1 MMKPDEIGGKK
12 MLTPRV
18 QRMKDK
24 YFDTIPQI
32 TAERLLLQ
40 TEAYKK
46 FAGEAVPV
54 FRAKV
59 VNYILENM
67 TTLIMDDELIVGTAT
82 NAYRGA
88 NLHPEFQSSSWYI
101 SDIDDFSTRTKDPYY
116 ISPEDR
122 KMILETLKYW
132 DGKSME
138 DLSNLVMPSKIKELE
153 KDDIICVGLE
163 NGVSGETTCD
173 HEKILTVGL
182 KGYIEECQRN
192 IDSHIPQTMEE
203 QSKVDFWQACIIQA
217 KGLITYAHRM
227 AEEAERQAMLC
238 KDESRKRELL
248 TIAENCRVVPE
259 NPPRTFQQ
267 ALQSIWFVHVCFY
280 IEVCTTACGFGRFDQ
295 YMWPFYK
302 KDVLE
307 EGRLSR
313 EEALEMLEC
322 LYLKTCEVYEVRDNW
337 YATAFAGYPMW
348 QTLVVGGQTSD
359 GKDATND
366 LSYLCLE
373 AASDLQIKQPVM
385 ALRVW
390 EKTPEAL
397 IRYGC
402 KMIQEGQANPGFFN
416 DAAAIGMS
424 LEKGR
429 GSTIEEAKD
438 WTIVGCIQP
447 APGGGSADG
456 SPDAGYVNMGKM
468 IEFVLH
474 NGVDPATGKQMGL
487 ETGDPREF
495 KTIEEFKDALKKQIL
510 HHYDLIRIG
519 YNLMQSIHMN
529 RYPVIFASMVTKGC
543 VESGKSVQHGGAKY
557 STAGM
562 YVTGPANLADCIVA
576 IETCVFKD
584 HDVTMDELI
593 RACDTNFE
601 GQERLRQLL
610 LNKPEKYGNNQAHV
624 DAVYKEMVDFIAEN
638 VQQWHDARGGYYAFG
653 IDSQTMNIPHGQ
665 VTGALP
671 DGRKAGEPFCD
682 ASSPMMGRDIHGPTA
697 TVKSVASMVDE
708 KLHEGA
714 LYNLRFDPKGVQGEN
729 GLKIIEGVIKTY
741 FDDGGQ
747 HIQINVVDNET
758 LRKAQQNPENYK
770 GLMVRVA
777 GYMAYFTE
785 LDKSAQDTIIYR
797 TAHLS

>member
-1 MMKPDEIGGKK
+1 
-12 MLTPRV
+12 MLTARV
-18 QRMKDK
+18 KRMKEK

-32 TAERLLLQ
+32 TAERLVLA
-40 TEAYKK
+40 TRAYQK
-46 FAGEAVPV
+46 FAGEAVPI

-59 VNYILENM
+59 VNYIMENM

-101 SDIDDFSTRTKDPYY
+101 SEIDEFGARSKDPYY
-116 ISPEDR
+116 ISPED
-122 KMILETLKYW
+122 KKTILETLKYW
-132 DGKSME
+132 EGKSME
-138 DLSNLVMPSKIKELE
+138 DLSETAMPAKIQELE

-173 HEKILTVGL
+173 HEKILNIGL
-182 KGYIEECQRN
+182 KGYMKECQRN
-192 IDSHIPQTMEE
+192 IDSILPQSMEE
-203 QSKVDFWQACIIQA
+203 QAKVDFWKACIIQCQ
-217 KGLITYAHRM
+217 GLITYAHRM
-227 AEEAERQAMLC
+227 AEEAERKAAEC
-238 KDESRKRELL
+238 TDEKRRKELL
-248 TIAENCRVVPE
+248 TIAENCRAVPE
-259 NPPRTFQQ
+259 NPPQTFQQ
-267 ALQSIWFVHVCFY
+267 ALQAVWFVHVYFH

-295 YMWPFYK
+295 YMWSFYE
-302 KDVLE
+302 KDVIKE
-307 EGRLSR
+307 KNITR

-322 LYLKTCEVYEVRDNW
+322 LYLKTCEVYEVRDSW

-348 QTLVVGGQTSD
+348 QILVVGGQTPD
-359 GKDATND
+359 GRDATND

-373 AASDLQIKQPVM
+373 AADELQVKQPVM

-390 EKTPEAL
+390 EKTPEDL
-397 IRYGC
+397 IKLGC
-402 KMIQEGQANPGFFN
+402 RMIQEGQANPGFFN
-416 DAAAIGMS
+416 DDIAIKIS
-424 LEKGR
+424 LGKGR
-429 GSTIEEAKD
+429 GSTLEEARD

-468 IEFVLH
+468 LEFVLH
-474 NGVDPATGKQMGL
+474 NGVDPATGKLVGL

-495 KTIEEFKDALKKQIL
+495 KNIEEFKDALKKQIL
-510 HHYDLIRIG
+510 HHYDMIRTG

-543 VESGKSVQHGGAKY
+543 VESGKSVQHGGAKF
-557 STAGM
+557 STAGL
-562 YVTGPANLADCIVA
+562 YVTGPANLADSIAAV
-576 IETCVFKD
+576 EKCVFED
-584 HDVTMDELI
+584 QDLTMDELI
-593 RACDTNFE
+593 KACDNNFE

-610 LNKPEKYGNNQAHV
+610 LNKPEKYGNNQEHV
-624 DAVYKEMVDFIAEN
+624 DGIYKEMMDYIADH
-638 VQQWHDARGGYYAFG
+638 VQEWNDARGGWYAFG

-671 DGRKAGEPFCD
+671 DGRLAGEPLCD
-682 ASSPMMGRDIHGPTA
+682 ASSPMMGRDMHGPTA

-708 KLHEGA
+708 TLHEGA
-714 LYNLRFDPKGVQGEN
+714 LYNLRFDPKGVQGEK
-729 GLKIIEGVIKTY
+729 GLEIIEGVIKTY
-741 FDDGGQ
+741 FEDGGQ

-758 LRKAQQNPENYK
+758 LKKAQEKPENYK

-785 LDKSAQDTIIYR
+785 LDKSAQDAIIYR
-797 TAHLS
+797 TPHLSEN

>member
-1 MMKPDEIGGKK
+1 

-18 QRMKDK
+18 KRMREK
-24 YFDTIPQI
+24 YFETIPQI
-32 TAERLLLQ
+32 TAERLVLA
-40 TEAYKK
+40 TEAYQK
-46 FAGEAVPV
+46 FAGDAVPI

-59 VNYILENM
+59 VNYIMENM

-101 SDIDDFSTRTKDPYY
+101 SDIDEFSSRSKDPYY
-116 ISPEDR
+116 ISPED
-122 KMILETLKYW
+122 KETILETLKYW
-132 DGKSME
+132 EGKSME
-138 DLSNLVMPSKIKELE
+138 DLSGEAMPAEIKELE

-173 HEKILTVGL
+173 HEKILTKGL
-182 KGYIEECQRN
+182 RGYMEECQKN
-192 IDSHIPQTMEE
+192 IDSIIPQTMEE
-203 QSKVDFWQACIIQA
+203 QAKVDFWKACIIQCQ
-217 KGLITYAHRM
+217 GLITYAHRM
-227 AEEAERQAMLC
+227 AEEAERMAFAC
-238 KDESRKRELL
+238 TDEKRKKELL

-259 NPPRTFQQ
+259 NPPKTFQQ
-267 ALQSIWFVHVCFY
+267 ALQAVWFIHVYFY

-295 YMWPFYK
+295 YMWPFYE
-302 KDVLE
+302 KDVIKE
-307 EGRLSR
+307 KNITR

-348 QTLVVGGQTSD
+348 QILVVGGQTPD

-373 AASDLQIKQPVM
+373 AADDLQIKQPVM
-385 ALRVW
+385 AVRVW
-390 EKTPEAL
+390 ENTPEDL
-397 IRYGC
+397 IRFGC
-402 KMIQEGQANPGFFN
+402 KMIQEGQANPGFFSD
-416 DAAAIGMS
+416 DAGIKIS
-424 LEKGR
+424 LDKGR
-429 GSTIEEAKD
+429 GCTIEEARD
-438 WTIVGCIQP
+438 WTIVGCTQP
-447 APGGGSADG
+447 AAGGGASDG

-474 NGVDPATGKQMGL
+474 NGVDPATGKLMGL

-495 KTIEEFKDALKKQIL
+495 KNIEEFKDALKKQIL
-510 HHYDLIRIG
+510 HHYDLIRTG

-557 STAGM
+557 STAGL
-562 YVTGPANLADCIVA
+562 YVTGPANLADSIAAV
-576 IETCVFKD
+576 EKCVFEDKD
-584 HDVTMDELI
+584 LTMDELI
-593 RACDTNFE
+593 KACDTNFE

-624 DAVYKEMVDFIAEN
+624 DGIYKEMMHFIAEN
-638 VQQWHDARGGYYAFG
+638 VQQWPDARGGYYAFG

-671 DGRKAGEPFCD
+671 DGRLAGEPFCD
-682 ASSPMMGRDIHGPTA
+682 ASSPMMGRDINGPTA
-697 TVKSVASMVDE
+697 TVKSVASMTPAD
-708 KLHEGA
+708 LHEGA
-714 LYNLRFDPKGVQGEN
+714 LYNLRFDPHGVQGEE
-729 GLKIIEGVIKTY
+729 GKDLIEGVIKTY
-741 FDDGGQ
+741 FEDGGQ

-758 LRKAQQNPENYK
+758 LKKAQEKPEDYK

-785 LDKSAQDTIIYR
+785 LDKSAQDVIIYR
-797 TAHLS
+797 TPHLNQR

>member
-1 MMKPDEIGGKK
+1 

-18 QRMKDK
+18 KRMKEK

-32 TAERLLLQ
+32 TAERLVLA
-40 TEAYKK
+40 TEAYQK
-46 FAGEAVPV
+46 FAGEAIPV

-59 VNYILENM
+59 VNYIMEHM
-67 TTLIMDDELIVGTAT
+67 TTLIMEDELIVGTAT

-101 SDIDDFSTRTKDPYY
+101 SDIDDFSTRSKDPYY
-116 ISPEDR
+116 ISPED
-122 KMILETLKYW
+122 KKTILETLKYW
-132 DGKSME
+132 EGKSME
-138 DLSNLVMPSKIKELE
+138 DLSAEAMPAEIKELE

-173 HEKILTVGL
+173 HEKILSIGL
-182 KGYIEECQRN
+182 RGYMEECRRN
-192 IDSHIPQTMEE
+192 IDSLIPQTMEE
-203 QSKVDFWQACIIQA
+203 QAKVDFWKACIIQCE
-217 KGLITYAHRM
+217 GLITYARRM
-227 AEEAERQAMLC
+227 ACEAERQAALC
-238 KDESRKRELL
+238 TDDKRKKELL
-248 TIAENCRVVPE
+248 LIAENCRVVPE
-259 NPPRTFQQ
+259 NPPQTFYQ
-267 ALQSIWFVHVCFY
+267 ALQALWFVHVYFY

-307 EGRLSR
+307 EKNLTE
-313 EEALEMLEC
+313 EEALELIEC

-348 QTLVVGGQTSD
+348 QTLMVGGQTRD
-359 GKDATND
+359 GKDATNE
-366 LSYLCLE
+366 LSYLALR
-373 AASDLQIKQPVM
+373 AADELKVKQPVM
-385 ALRVW
+385 AVRVW
-390 EKTPEAL
+390 ENSPEEL
-397 IRYGC
+397 IRFGC
-402 KMIQEGQANPGFFN
+402 RMIQDGQANPGFFS
-416 DAAAIGMS
+416 DDAAIGIC

-429 GSTIEEAKD
+429 NSSLEEARD
-438 WTIVGCIQP
+438 WTIVGCTQP
-447 APGGGSADG
+447 APGGGSSDG

-474 NGVDPATGKQMGL
+474 NGVDPATGKLMGL
-487 ETGDPREF
+487 QTGDPREF
-495 KTIEEFKDALKKQIL
+495 KDIEEFKDALKKQIL
-510 HHYDLIRIG
+510 HHYSLIRTG

-557 STAGM
+557 STCGL
-562 YVTGPANLADCIVA
+562 YVTGPANLADTIAAV
-576 IETCVFKD
+576 EKCVFEDK
-584 HDVTMDELI
+584 DVTMDELI
-593 RACDTNFE
+593 QACDTNFE

-610 LNKPEKYGNNQAHV
+610 LNKPEKYGNNQPHV
-624 DAVYKEMVDFIAEN
+624 DAIYKEMMDFIAEN
-638 VQQWHDARGGYYAFG
+638 VQNWHDARGGYYAFG
-653 IDSQTMNIPHGQ
+653 IDSQTMNIPHGA

-671 DGRKAGEPFCD
+671 DGRLAGEPFCD
-682 ASSPMMGRDIHGPTA
+682 ASSPMMGRDVHGPTA

-714 LYNLRFDPKGVQGEN
+714 LYNLRFDPKGIQGEK
-729 GLKIIEGVIKTY
+729 GLNTLEGVIKTY
-741 FDDGGQ
+741 FGDGGQ

-758 LRKAQQNPENYK
+758 LKKAQKMPENYK

-797 TAHLS
+797 TAHLSNEQ

>member
-32 TAERLLLQ
+32 TAERLVLQ

-238 KDESRKRELL
+238 KDEKRKRELL

-313 EEALEMLEC
+313 KEALEMLEC

-402 KMIQEGQANPGFFN
+402 RMIQEGQANPGFFN

>member
-1 MMKPDEIGGKK
+1 

-18 QRMKDK
+18 QRMKNK

-32 TAERLLLQ
+32 TAERLVLQ
-40 TEAYKK
+40 TEAYKQ
-46 FAGEAVPV
+46 FAGDAVPI
-54 FRAKV
+54 FRATV
-59 VNYILENM
+59 VNYILERM

-88 NLHPEFQSSSWYI
+88 NLHPEFQSSSWYV
-101 SDIDDFSTRTKDPYY
+101 SDIDDFSTRSKDPYY
-116 ISPEDR
+116 ISPKDR
-122 KMILETLKYW
+122 ETILETLKYW
-132 DGKSME
+132 EGKSME
-138 DLSNLVMPSKIKELE
+138 DLSNSVMPKKIKERE

-182 KGYIEECQRN
+182 KGYIEECQKN

-203 QSKVDFWQACIIQA
+203 QAKVDFWRACIIQA
-217 KGLITYAHRM
+217 RGLITYAHRM
-227 AEEAERQAMLC
+227 AEEAERQAENC
-238 KDESRKRELL
+238 TDEKRKKELL
-248 TIAENCRVVPE
+248 TIAENCRIVPE
-259 NPPRTFQQ
+259 NPPQTFQQ

-302 KDVLE
+302 KDVLDE
-307 EGRLSR
+307 KNLTR

-322 LYLKTCEVYEVRDNW
+322 LYLKTCEVYEVRDSW

-348 QTLVVGGQTSD
+348 QTLVVGGQTPD

-390 EKTPEAL
+390 EKTPEDL
-397 IRYGC
+397 IKFGC
-402 KMIQEGQANPGFFN
+402 RMIQEGQANPGFFS
-416 DAAAIGMS
+416 DEAAIEMS

-429 GSTIEEAKD
+429 GSSIEEARD

-474 NGVDPATGKQMGL
+474 DGIDPATGKQMGL
-487 ETGDPREF
+487 KTGDPREF
-495 KTIEEFKDALKKQIL
+495 KNIEEFKDALKKQIL
-510 HHYDLIRIG
+510 YHYDLIRTG

-576 IETCVFKD
+576 VETCVFRD
-584 HDVTMDELI
+584 HDITMDELI
-593 RACDTNFE
+593 HACDTNFE

-610 LNKPEKYGNNQAHV
+610 LNKPEKYGNNQPHV
-624 DAVYKEMVDFIAEN
+624 DAVYKEMVDFIAEH

-682 ASSPMMGRDIHGPTA
+682 ASSPMMGRDLHGPTA

-714 LYNLRFDPKGVQGEN
+714 LYNLRFDPKGVQGEK
-729 GLKIIEGVIKTY
+729 GLNIIEGVIKTY

-758 LRKAQQNPENYK
+758 LKKAQKNPENYK

-797 TAHLS
+797 TAHLTNTK

>member
-1 MMKPDEIGGKK
+1 

-18 QRMKDK
+18 KRMKEK

-32 TAERLLLQ
+32 TAERLVLA
-40 TEAYKK
+40 TEAYQK
-46 FAGEAVPV
+46 FAGESIPV

-59 VNYILENM
+59 VNYIMEHM

-101 SDIDDFSTRTKDPYY
+101 SDIDDFSTRSKDPYY
-116 ISPEDR
+116 ISPED
-122 KMILETLKYW
+122 KKTVLETLKYW
-132 DGKSME
+132 EGKSME
-138 DLSNLVMPSKIKELE
+138 DISETAMPSKIKELE
-153 KDDIICVGLE
+153 KDDVICVGLE

-182 KGYIEECQRN
+182 RGYMEECQKN
-192 IDSHIPQTMEE
+192 IDNLIPQTMEE
-203 QSKVDFWQACIIQA
+203 QAKVDFWKACIIQCE
-217 KGLITYAHRM
+217 GLITYAHRM
-227 AEEAERQAMLC
+227 ADEAERQAAQC
-238 KDESRKRELL
+238 ADEKRKQELL
-248 TIAENCRVVPE
+248 TIAKNCRVVPE
-259 NPPRTFQQ
+259 NPPQTFFQ
-267 ALQSIWFVHVCFY
+267 ALQAVWFVHVYFY

-295 YMWPFYK
+295 YMWPLYK
-302 KDVLE
+302 KDVLDE
-307 EGRLSR
+307 KNITEQ
-313 EEALEMLEC
+313 EALELIEC

-348 QTLVVGGQTSD
+348 QILMVGGQTPD
-359 GKDATND
+359 GRDATNE
-366 LSYLCLE
+366 LSYLALK
-373 AASDLQIKQPVM
+373 AADELQVKQPVM
-385 ALRVW
+385 AVRVW
-390 EKTPEAL
+390 ENTPEKL
-397 IRYGC
+397 IRFGC
-402 KMIQEGQANPGFFN
+402 RMIQEGQANPGFFS
-416 DAAAIGMS
+416 DDAAIGIC

-429 GSTIEEAKD
+429 GSTIEEARD
-438 WTIVGCIQP
+438 WAIVGCTQP
-447 APGGGSADG
+447 APGGGGADG

-474 NGVDPATGKQMGL
+474 NGVDPATGKLMGL
-487 ETGDPREF
+487 QTGDPREF
-495 KTIEEFKDALKKQIL
+495 KNIEEFKDALKKQIL
-510 HHYDLIRIG
+510 HHYSLIRTG

-557 STAGM
+557 STCGL
-562 YVTGPANLADCIVA
+562 YVTGPANLADSIVA
-576 IETCVFKD
+576 VEKCVFEDK
-584 HDVTMDELI
+584 DVTMDELI
-593 RACDTNFE
+593 RACDSNFE

-624 DAVYKEMVDFIAEN
+624 DAVYKEMMDFIAEN

-653 IDSQTMNIPHGQ
+653 IDSQTMNIPHGA

-671 DGRKAGEPFCD
+671 DGRLAGEPFCD
-682 ASSPMMGRDIHGPTA
+682 ASSPMMGRDVHGPTA

-714 LYNLRFDPKGVQGEN
+714 LYNLRFDPKGIQGEK
-729 GLKIIEGVIKTY
+729 GLDTLEGVIKTY
-741 FDDGGQ
+741 FEDGGQ

-758 LRKAQQNPENYK
+758 LKKAQKQPENYK

-797 TAHLS
+797 TAHLSQDR

>member
-1 MMKPDEIGGKK
+1 
-12 MLTPRV
+12 MLTARV
-18 QRMKDK
+18 KRMKEK

-32 TAERLLLQ
+32 TAERLVLA
-40 TEAYKK
+40 TRAYQK
-46 FAGEAVPV
+46 FAGEAVPI

-59 VNYILENM
+59 VNYIMENM

-101 SDIDDFSTRTKDPYY
+101 SEIDEFGARSKDPYY
-116 ISPEDR
+116 ISPED
-122 KMILETLKYW
+122 KKTILETLKYW
-132 DGKSME
+132 EGKSME
-138 DLSNLVMPSKIKELE
+138 DLSETAMPAKIQELE

-173 HEKILTVGL
+173 HEKILTIGL
-182 KGYIEECQRN
+182 KGYMEECQRN
-192 IDSHIPQTMEE
+192 IDSILPQSMEE
-203 QSKVDFWQACIIQA
+203 QAKVDFWKACIIQCQ
-217 KGLITYAHRM
+217 GLITYAHRM
-227 AEEAERQAMLC
+227 AEEAERKAAEC
-238 KDESRKRELL
+238 TDKKRRKELL

-259 NPPRTFQQ
+259 NPPQTFQQ
-267 ALQSIWFVHVCFY
+267 ALQAVWFVHVYFH

-295 YMWPFYK
+295 YMWSFYE
-302 KDVLE
+302 KDVIKE
-307 EGRLSR
+307 KNITR

-322 LYLKTCEVYEVRDNW
+322 LYLKTCEVYEVRDSW

-348 QTLVVGGQTSD
+348 QILVVGGQTPD
-359 GKDATND
+359 GRDATND

-373 AASDLQIKQPVM
+373 AADELQVKQPVM

-390 EKTPEAL
+390 EKTPEDL
-397 IRYGC
+397 IKLGC
-402 KMIQEGQANPGFFN
+402 RMIQEGQANPGFFN
-416 DAAAIGMS
+416 DDIAIKIS
-424 LEKGR
+424 LGKGR
-429 GSTIEEAKD
+429 GSTLEEARD

-468 IEFVLH
+468 LEFVLH
-474 NGVDPATGKQMGL
+474 NGVDPATGKLVGL

-495 KTIEEFKDALKKQIL
+495 KNIEEFKDALKKQIL
-510 HHYDLIRIG
+510 HHYDMIRTG

-543 VESGKSVQHGGAKY
+543 VESGKSVQHGGAKF
-557 STAGM
+557 STAGL
-562 YVTGPANLADCIVA
+562 YVTGPANLADSIAAV
-576 IETCVFKD
+576 EKCVFED
-584 HDVTMDELI
+584 QDLTMDELI
-593 RACDTNFE
+593 KACDNNFE

-610 LNKPEKYGNNQAHV
+610 LNKPEKYGNNQEHV
-624 DAVYKEMVDFIAEN
+624 DGIYKEMMDYIADH
-638 VQQWHDARGGYYAFG
+638 VQEWNDARGGWYAFG

-671 DGRKAGEPFCD
+671 DGRLAGEPLCD
-682 ASSPMMGRDIHGPTA
+682 ASSPMMGRDMHGPTA

-708 KLHEGA
+708 TLHEGA
-714 LYNLRFDPKGVQGEN
+714 LYNLRFDPKGVQGEK
-729 GLKIIEGVIKTY
+729 GLEIIEGVIKTY
-741 FDDGGQ
+741 FEDGGQ

-758 LRKAQQNPENYK
+758 LKKAQEKPENYK

-785 LDKSAQDTIIYR
+785 LDKSAQDAIIYR
-797 TAHLS
+797 TPHLSEN

>member
-32 TAERLLLQ
+32 TAERLVLQ

-59 VNYILENM
+59 VNYILGNM

-238 KDESRKRELL
+238 KDEKRKRELL

>member
-1 MMKPDEIGGKK
+1 

-18 QRMKDK
+18 KRMKEK
-24 YFDTIPQI
+24 YFDTIPTI
-32 TAERLLLQ
+32 TAERLVLA
-40 TEAYKK
+40 TEAYQK
-46 FAGEAVPV
+46 FAGDAVPI

-59 VNYILENM
+59 TNYVMENM

-101 SDIDDFSTRTKDPYY
+101 SDIDEFGARSKDPYY
-116 ISPEDR
+116 ISPED
-122 KMILETLKYW
+122 KETILETLKYW
-132 DGKSME
+132 EGKSME
-138 DLSNLVMPSKIKELE
+138 DLSQTVMPAKIRELE

-173 HEKILTVGL
+173 HEKILTVGIR
-182 KGYIEECQRN
+182 GYIEECQRN
-192 IDSHIPQTMEE
+192 IDNTLPQTMEE
-203 QSKVDFWQACIIQA
+203 QAKVDFWKACIIQSE
-217 KGLITYAHRM
+217 GLITYAHRM
-227 AEEAERQAMLC
+227 AEEAERMASAC
-238 KDESRKRELL
+238 TDEKRKQELL

-259 NPPRTFQQ
+259 NPPQTFQQ
-267 ALQSIWFVHVCFY
+267 ALQAVWFVHVYFH

-302 KDVLE
+302 KDVIDE
-307 EGRLSR
+307 KNITR

-348 QTLVVGGQTSD
+348 QILVVGGQTAD
-359 GKDATND
+359 GRDASND

-373 AASDLQIKQPVM
+373 AADELQVKQPVM
-385 ALRVW
+385 ALRVF
-390 EKTPEAL
+390 EETPEEL
-397 IRYGC
+397 IRFGC
-402 KMIQEGQANPGFFN
+402 RMIQEGQANPGFFSD
-416 DAAAIGMS
+416 DAGIKIS
-424 LEKGR
+424 LGKGK
-429 GSTIEEAKD
+429 GSTIEEARD

-474 NGVDPATGKQMGL
+474 NGVDPATGKLMGL
-487 ETGDPREF
+487 ETGDPRDF
-495 KTIEEFKDALKKQIL
+495 KDIEEFKDALKKQIL
-510 HHYDLIRIG
+510 HHYDMIRTG

-543 VESGKSVQHGGAKY
+543 VESGKSVQHGGAKF
-557 STAGM
+557 STAGL
-562 YVTGPANLADCIVA
+562 YVTGPANLADSIAAV
-576 IETCVFKD
+576 EKCVFEDKD
-584 HDVTMDELI
+584 LTMDELI
-593 RACDTNFE
+593 KACDSNFE

-610 LNKPEKYGNNQAHV
+610 LNKPEKYGNNKEHV
-624 DAVYKEMVDFIAEN
+624 DGIYKEMMDYIAEH

-671 DGRKAGEPFCD
+671 DGRLAGEPFCD
-682 ASSPMMGRDIHGPTA
+682 ASSPMMGRDMNGPTA

-708 KLHEGA
+708 TLHEGA
-714 LYNLRFDPKGVQGEN
+714 LYNLRFDPKGVEGEK
-729 GLKIIEGVIKTY
+729 GLEIIEGVIKTY
-741 FDDGGQ
+741 FEDGGQ

-758 LRKAQQNPENYK
+758 LKKAQKKPEDYK

-797 TAHLS
+797 TAHLSKD

>member
-1 MMKPDEIGGKK
+1 

-18 QRMKDK
+18 KRMKDK

-32 TAERLLLQ
+32 TAERLVLA

-46 FAGEAVPV
+46 FAGEAVPI

-59 VNYILENM
+59 VNYIMENM
-67 TTLIMDDELIVGTAT
+67 TTLIMDDELIVGTTT

-101 SDIDDFSTRTKDPYY
+101 SDIDEFSTRSKDPYY
-116 ISPEDR
+116 ISPED
-122 KMILETLKYW
+122 KEVILKTLEYW

-138 DLSNLVMPSKIKELE
+138 DISEIAMPAKIKELE

-173 HEKILTVGL
+173 HEKIMTIGL

-192 IDSHIPQTMEE
+192 IDNLIPQTMEE
-203 QSKVDFWQACIIQA
+203 QAKIDFWKACIIQCE
-217 KGLITYAHRM
+217 GLITYAHRM
-227 AEEAERQAMLC
+227 ADEAERQASEC
-238 KDESRKRELL
+238 KDEQRKKELIM
-248 TIAENCRVVPE
+248 IAENCRVVPE
-259 NPPRTFQQ
+259 NPPETFYQ
-267 ALQSIWFVHVCFY
+267 ALQALWFVHVYFY

-295 YMWPFYK
+295 YMWPLYK

-307 EGRLSR
+307 EKNITR
-313 EEALEMLEC
+313 EKALELVEC

-348 QTLVVGGQTSD
+348 QTLVVGGQTPD

-366 LSYLCLE
+366 LSYLALE
-373 AASDLQIKQPVM
+373 AADELQVKQPVM
-385 ALRVW
+385 AVRVW
-390 EKTPEAL
+390 ENTPEKL
-397 IRYGC
+397 IRFGC
-402 KMIQEGQANPGFFN
+402 KMIQEGQANPGFFS
-416 DAAAIGMS
+416 DSAALGICLG
-424 LEKGR
+424 KGR
-429 GSTIEEAKD
+429 NSTVEEARD
-438 WTIVGCIQP
+438 WTIVGCTQP
-447 APGGGSADG
+447 APGGGCADG

-474 NGVDPATGKQMGL
+474 NGVDPATGKLIGL
-487 ETGDPREF
+487 QTGEPRDF
-495 KTIEEFKDALKKQIL
+495 KNIEEFKDALKKQIL
-510 HHYDLIRIG
+510 HHYSLIRTG

-557 STAGM
+557 STCGL
-562 YVTGPANLADCIVA
+562 YVTGPANLADSIVA
-576 IETCVFKD
+576 VEKCVFEDKD
-584 HDVTMDELI
+584 ITMDELI
-593 RACDTNFE
+593 KACDTNFE
-601 GQERLRQLL
+601 GQERMRQLL

-624 DAVYKEMVDFIAEN
+624 DAVYKEMMDFVADN
-638 VQQWHDARGGYYAFG
+638 VQTWNDARGGYYAFG
-653 IDSQTMNIPHGQ
+653 IDSQTMNIPHGA

-671 DGRKAGEPFCD
+671 DGRLAGEPFCD
-682 ASSPMMGRDIHGPTA
+682 ASSPMMGRDLNGPTA

-714 LYNLRFDPKGVQGEN
+714 LYNLRFDPKGIQGEK
-729 GLKIIEGVIKTY
+729 GLDIVEGVIKTY
-741 FDDGGQ
+741 FEDGGQ

-758 LRKAQQNPENYK
+758 LKKAQKEPEKYK

-797 TAHLS
+797 TAHLSND